1 MRPPPVTLSVLPLTM
16 RTWTTLSSTALVLFC
31 TAQQPGVEQGKP
43 FSRTFKNTLGDQHS
57 VVDGVL
63 PTDGRPLLYVEE
75 GPAHKVVRLDA
86 QLQPT
91 EEVVLKDV
99 LMDGVKWNG
108 VTPIIQDGTMR
119 CLLVSSTK
127 KSTDFGVGSISTTGA
142 LALTGF
148 RKIASFDHAYTVDAA
163 TSLGRRPQPDPI
175 LFSLGLTS
183 AHQERLVRSPDGQ
196 HYLLNMY
203 SHGGKDPKRIWC
215 VYMDAQL
222 NEVWSTTLE
231 FPFADDRSRVHQ
243 ISLADNGNVHILSY
257 VFRCDGQ
264 EKMGDKMC
272 HEIHLS
278 TIIDQGKTLKNVLVD
293 KDFVSSARIC
303 ERNDGRVTLAL
314 RYGALTGIPGQVLT
328 FDPLD
333 ARLKTTPLVDQRLA
347 SIRKVK
353 LTGFGTIDGDPNKPA
368 SVRAKLPDEVVA
380 VLPAWD
386 GGTVLIE
393 TFLENDFQLPVGDA
407 VAIRHFCGATRASY
421 IDASDTIRW
430 QRTVDRA
437 YLTTAGQA
445 YETVGFNLHG
455 TGIDLL
461 FGHTPRGLVGILASG
476 GEGEGKGPIP
486 EPGVLKA
493 VRLDRQGEVTKEGT
507 ALKQEKDLAASPMT
521 AVFGSD
527 ATHVLV
533 KSFDR
538 GTTYNYAIIDLSQF
552 GLQE

>member
-1 MRPPPVTLSVLPLTM
+1 M
-16 RTWTTLSSTALVLFC
+16 RTWTTLSSAALVLFC
-31 TAQQPGVEQGKP
+31 TAQQPGLQQGKS
-43 FSRTFKNTLGDQHS
+43 FSRTIKNAQGDQHS
-57 VVDGVL
+57 VVDGIL
-63 PTDGRPLLYVEE
+63 PEDGRALLYVEE

-108 VTPIIQDGTMR
+108 VMPIIQEGTMR
-119 CLLVSSTK
+119 VLLVSSVK
-127 KSTDFGVGSISTTGA
+127 KSTEFGVGTISTSGG
-142 LALTGF
+142 LSLTGF
-148 RKIASFDHAYTVDAA
+148 RKIASFDHGYTVDAQ
-163 TSLGRRPQPDPI
+163 TSMGRRPQPDPI

-203 SHGGKDPKRIWC
+203 THGGKDKKKIWC
-215 VYMDAQL
+215 VYMDAQFKEL
-222 NEVWSTTLE
+222 WSTALE
-231 FPFADDRSRVHQ
+231 FPFADDHSRIHQ
-243 ISLADNGNVHILSY
+243 ISLADDGNVHILSY

-272 HEIHLS
+272 HEMHLS
-278 TIIDQGKTLKNVLVD
+278 TITDQGKTAKNVLLD
-293 KDFVSSARIC
+293 KDFISSARIC
-303 ERNDGRVTLAL
+303 ERPDGRVTLVL

-333 ARLKTTPLVDQRLA
+333 AKLKTTPLTDQRLA
-347 SIRKVK
+347 SIKKVK
-353 LTGFGTIDGDPNKPA
+353 LTGFGTIDGDPNKP
-368 SVRAKLPDEVVA
+368 VTGRAKLPDEVVT

-386 GGTVLIE
+386 GGTMLIE
-393 TFLENDFQLPVGDA
+393 LFLETDFQLPVGDA
-407 VAIRHFCGATRASY
+407 VAIRHFCGAVRASY

-430 QRTVDRA
+430 QRMIDRA

-445 YETVGFNLHG
+445 YETVGYNLHG
-455 TGIDLL
+455 TGLDLL
-461 FGHTPRGLVGILASG
+461 FGHTPKGLAGILASG

-493 VRLDRQGEVTKEGT
+493 VRIDREGKVTKEGT
-507 ALKQEKDLAASPMT
+507 ALKQEDNFAVSSMT

-527 ATHVLV
+527 ATHVLL

-538 GTTYNYAIIDLSQF
+538 GTNYNYAILDLSQF
-552 GLQE
+552 GLSE